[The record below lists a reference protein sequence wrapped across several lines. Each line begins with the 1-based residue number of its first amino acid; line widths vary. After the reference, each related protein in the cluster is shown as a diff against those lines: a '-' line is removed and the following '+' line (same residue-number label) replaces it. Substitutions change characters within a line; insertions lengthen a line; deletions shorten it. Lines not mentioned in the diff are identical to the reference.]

1 MARNQEKAHSM
12 FYRFREAQAVE
23 LGLGTRGDSRPRMS
37 SMCKT
42 SVCECERS
50 RNSGPTSK
58 RGTPVKSYT
67 TKAKEGT
74 DASSSRTA
82 DAEKEEGQEQRETR
96 LGAAMIDSLQRKLNS
111 GPSRNSGPGVEHPN
125 RGKLVKCITT
135 NAKDVKYGSTSKSR
149 SSKNADVEKEVG
161 EEEEG
166 TKRMG
171 VTMIDQ
177 ENSLDQSSPLPALTH
192 PG

>member
-1 MARNQEKAHSM
+1 MARNQDGAHSM

-23 LGLGTRGDSRPRMS
+23 LGLGTQGDSRPRMS

-74 DASSSRTA
+74 DASSSR
-82 DAEKEEGQEQRETR
+82 
-96 LGAAMIDSLQRKLNS
+96 
-111 GPSRNSGPGVEHPN
+111 SRNSGPGVEHPN
-125 RGKLVKCITT
+125 RGKLIKSSTT

-149 SSKNADVEKEVG
+149 SSKNADVDKEVG

-171 VTMIDQ
+171 VTMID
-177 ENSLDQSSPLPALTH
+177 
-192 PG
+192 